1 MQKNVFPIIYEDV
14 WYFYMK
20 SISCISFSFYLSKGI
35 KKNFIIDRFLDTKC
49 NLKLWL
55 AVILLL
61 SFYSSI

>member
-35 KKNFIIDRFLDTKC
+35 YKTLSLSQI
-49 NLKLWL
+49 LKL
-55 AVILLL
+55 ILLPA
-61 SFYSSI
+61 F